1 MSGLN
6 AAELHGNLTQNQRLD
21 ALEKFRDGKAD
32 YLLVT
37 DLAARGLDI
46 LGIETVINY
55 TMPHN
60 LTDYIHRVGRTARA
74 GEKGKSI
81 TLVGEKDRSLMKKII
96 KRAKGTVKNRIIPS
110 QPIQIWKQKISEL
123 EENIQEILNEEREE
137 KEVINLVSIH
147 YLLI

>member
-110 QPIQIWKQKISEL
+110 QPIQIWKQKIAEL